1 MARPRDDMFF
11 MNYEDTG
18 FQPTI
23 EDIIAQIS
31 APIEQPSIVQPTI
44 VQPTRVQPT
53 TPTQSAQSDKNAVI
67 DKLASQIKAQG
78 TTDKW
83 TGGYGADAATKDM
96 ARILADTGITDIS
109 QFGPVTKEVELY
121 MGEGVDGTP
130 IYQKQTEQ
138 TFGNKLTGQPVANT
152 YSERQ
157 TGNAFGGTFE
167 GKGNT
172 GYRVDFTPEGTP
184 IFYTTGASSN
194 DLFNLLQDNK
204 LLNIAANVAAATFGG
219 PVGSAALQLAQGKDI
234 KDAAKAAALTY
245 AGQQITS
252 GLGDA
257 PSLAP
262 STDASSLINL
272 GASQGMTAAELAQLD
287 MALGGVGGSAGA
299 TELANALAT
308 GAPTITNTAL
318 TGGSG
323 VFTNPASD
331 VLPTNVTEPVVPVE
345 AVIPEVVVTS
355 PAATPVQTPIDLGI
369 DYSLANTTAMPPLT
383 DMGGAQGVQAGTA
396 ANLPEMGGAQG
407 ITFNVGAPVTTVA
420 DAVNAIA
427 TMNGSVTP
435 DNLSSMGG
443 AQGLTYQTP
452 SGLVTEGGTLNV
464 GGLTG
469 NNSVISQGGIDTA
482 SNIGSD
488 IAKRV
493 ADIDTSV
500 DKIKLPSDKTYTTAE
515 IIDMIRLGVLGAS
528 VLGAATDD
536 GPTGFPIV
544 PIPADWKSPIYGSGS
559 TSVASKQL
567 PPIDFGSREL
577 LRGTQWEKFLDPNY
591 GQVPA
596 PVQFNQ
602 PANMSYDRLMSILGT
617 GKDVLPSQAL
627 TINDVIS
634 GIQNQYGQTTNSAM
648 GQKPT

>member
-287 MALGGVGGSAGA
+287 MALGGAGGSAGA

-331 VLPTNVTEPVVPVE
+331 VLPTNVTEPVVSVE
-345 AVIPEVVVTS
+345 AVIPEVVVTA

-500 DKIKLPSDKTYTTAE
+500 DKIKLPPDKTYTTAE

-544 PIPADWKSPIYGSGS
+544 PIPADWKSPTYGSGS

-602 PANMSYDRLMSILGT
+602 PTNMSYDRLMSILGT
-617 GKDVLPSQAL
+617 GRDVMPSQAL

-634 GIQNQYGQTTNSAM
+634 GIQSQYGQT
-648 GQKPT
+648 P